1 MQVLLPGNEKQ
12 SPIST
17 PDFTNPEIEDPTRDE
32 ITSPR
37 DLSPNSVDMQSD
49 NEESNS
55 SNVSMA
61 MTRAQQDAIP
71 TTMRHSASSAHSRDE
86 KAPTSPLI
94 RNSDVLKSEMG
105 LGDIGIMTAQAKA
118 STQNPPQV
126 ARQNAVFCST
136 CNKVFVG
143 GSGITAKCN
152 DIDQNFCSIVCL
164 LRSDAAPRNA
174 SVQTLADAYQLPQP
188 KNFTAESAAYHTSP
202 SIP

>member
-1 MQVLLPGNEKQ
+1 
-12 SPIST
+12 
-17 PDFTNPEIEDPTRDE
+17 
-32 ITSPR
+32 
-37 DLSPNSVDMQSD
+37 MQSD

-174 SVQTLADAYQLPQP
+174 SVANARGCLPAPATEKFHCEICSLSYFTKHSLKRHFLAKHPGQIFNEKIVASIV
-188 KNFTAESAAYHTSP
+188 KN
-202 SIP
+202 